1 MAANHLHIGLK
12 GLLLTKSAVT
22 ALVGTRL
29 RFDQL
34 SEKDILPALVIDV
47 QSEENESD
55 LSGAGGLITAVVEL
69 RAIAATKKTAADIAE
84 AIRTNGTDPG
94 TGLQGYTGPAVD
106 ADIRAAWLD
115 GRDFEFVESGDGKD
129 SGYHVCKSTYRI
141 QFVESA

>member
-1 MAANHLHIGLK
+1 MAENHLHIGLK

-22 ALVGTRL
+22 DLVGTRI

-34 SEKDILPALVIDV
+34 SDKDILPAIVIDV
-47 QSEENESD
+47 QGEENETD
-55 LSGAGGLITAVVEL
+55 LSGAGGLITATVEI
-69 RAIAATKKTAADIAE
+69 RAIATTKKQAADIAE

-115 GRDFEFVESGDGKD
+115 NRDYEFVDAGDGKD
-129 SGYHVCKSTYRI
+129 FGYQICASVYRI
-141 QFVESA
+141 QFVESD